1 MSGSRHRP
9 HLLGTGAMSEQL
21 PEGIKAQ
28 IGRRFPGGCYTVEPY
43 RAWLL
48 ADAAADRSNAAVV
61 HPLHAWLAAT
71 GGMGITWDELFA
83 WFGSTADDGPMFG
96 EHETALHRPLRT
108 DRRYRV
114 SGAIVSAVRKRGRA
128 AGLFDLV
135 EYQLELHDDAD
146 GGHVAT
152 CWNSI
157 VFPRGE

>member
-1 MSGSRHRP
+1 MPKAHHQPRP
-9 HLLGTGAMSEQL
+9 VGTGTISEQL
-21 PEGIKAQ
+21 PEDIRAQ
-28 IGRRFPGGCYTVEPY
+28 IGRRFPGGYYTAEPY

-48 ADAAADRSNAAVV
+48 ADAAADRPHAPAV
-61 HPLHAWLAAT
+61 HPLHAWLATT
-71 GGMGITWDELFA
+71 GGIGITWDEFFA
-83 WFGSTADDGPMFG
+83 WFGATAADGPMFG
-96 EHETALHRPLRT
+96 EHETVLHRRLRT

-114 SGAIVSAVRKRGRA
+114 SGSVVSAVRKRGRA

-157 VFPRGE
+157 VFPRGG